1 MCYIINFVTK
11 TKKVIMKRVVVILF
25 LVLLVPNGNLF
36 LQEIPECMCPPLSY
50 PTTGQLINGDSS
62 LVIDT
67 CSIFYPSQN
76 CDSVFWNNINSEYE
90 HKR

>member
-1 MCYIINFVTK
+1 
-11 TKKVIMKRVVVILF
+11 
-25 LVLLVPNGNLF
+25 
-36 LQEIPECMCPPLSY
+36 MCPPLSY